1 MIHATLTQTLG
12 LRDSIA
18 SFNAPAWSISAEL
31 WTYALFGVVTTVFG
45 SNRIR
50 TVIWLGLG
58 GGSFLFLVTRDDAGP
73 FSYLLSC
80 WAGFFFGAVLGQYKL
95 LSESNLV
102 GPAMA
107 MLIAFMY
114 FVPQFSRWDRLVYP
128 LSAFLIITAPSAKSS
143 FIKLILTSKIGV
155 WLGRISYALYMCHF
169 AVIWGVTQFIRVVC
183 KAPEI
188 RINGSSYSSLTMFQ
202 TLLALLSVIA
212 LSLGLAHLSHRLI
225 EEPFRRWS
233 RKILLNPE
241 AK

>member
-1 MIHATLTQTLG
+1 
-12 LRDSIA
+12 
-18 SFNAPAWSISAEL
+18 
-31 WTYALFGVVTTVFG
+31 
-45 SNRIR
+45 
-50 TVIWLGLG
+50 
-58 GGSFLFLVTRDDAGP
+58 
-73 FSYLLSC
+73 
-80 WAGFFFGAVLGQYKL
+80 
-95 LSESNLV
+95 
-102 GPAMA
+102 
-107 MLIAFMY
+107 
-114 FVPQFSRWDRLVYP
+114 
-128 LSAFLIITAPSAKSS
+128 
-143 FIKLILTSKIGV
+143 
-155 WLGRISYALYMCHF
+155 LYMCHF